1 MSSLNRLSSLL
12 CKSSIVVQTTVY
24 VLPVVHRAHN
34 SSSLWVHLLVRGS
47 HRLSSRLWHSN
58 AGLFSKLYD
67 GTVSQAELSHRCN
80 LTVLVQ
86 LIVKLAGSVR
96 YVPRLKLA
104 TWRQELIHQA
114 CINVK
119 HVALYSRN
127 SGYNYCMCQSDSK
140 YWTQLPAT
148 GHRIN
153 IYPTDYPNYT
163 APTKPDDRNF
173 ITRQLFSNM
182 YWTLEHCRLAV
193 RFSFYKFY
201 VCFYTPTVTLCST
214 ENKVLID
221 WLIDWAINN
230 CSRFDLARWKSPFNR
245 AI

>member
-1 MSSLNRLSSLL
+1 MQILNRSPDNS
-12 CKSSIVVQTTVY
+12 VRAYT
-24 VLPVVHRAHN
+24 VVHRAHN

-104 TWRQELIHQA
+104 TWRQALIHQA

-163 APTKPDDRNF
+163 APTKHDDRNF

-201 VCFYTPTVTLCST
+201 VCFYTPTCIWHVSMLLYSHSYALF
-214 ENKVLID
+214 NWKIKYWLID
-221 WLIDWAINN
+221 WLIEQLITA
-230 CSRFDLARWKSPFNR
+230 RDLT
-245 AI
+245 